1 VVAVSDAPAAGGL
14 FVSLRQRMPPFR
26 RIVATLLVFAC
37 GGCGPRSEPE
47 PITIGQLIPLSG
59 PQKQT
64 GERARNG
71 AGLAVEVALRKGRR
85 VLGRKV
91 AVRHVDTRGE
101 ADLVPAE
108 AVRLLTLNRV
118 VAVLGG
124 PEPSAG
130 EPLARAVQ
138 SYGVPVVLTADLAS
152 VPVNEAAF
160 CLNAA
165 PETRGEAL
173 ARYAAR
179 GLHCRHV
186 VVLTDDHAGPGA
198 ALAASFV
205 KRWRQERRD
214 DKQARV
220 DEWACQKD
228 DEWNEL
234 FSRTVAAQPDG
245 VLLAV
250 GSGEFA
256 RLQTRLVAAGYKAAL
271 LYGGEDRGTE
281 TLPEPPREGPA
292 AFLAT
297 AFSVRA
303 ELGDTGQAFIREYA
317 EKFQEP
323 PDLAAALAYDG
334 VLLLIDAL
342 ERAKTAQPGRPGEEL
357 AAVTDFHGVT
367 GPLSFANRRA
377 KRPVFVVKFEAGE
390 AKVVDTFGPG
400 AE

>member
-1 VVAVSDAPAAGGL
+1 
-14 FVSLRQRMPPFR
+14 MPPLR
-26 RIVATLLVFAC
+26 RLVVTFLVLAC
-37 GGCGPRSEPE
+37 GACGPRSEPE

-59 PQKQT
+59 PKKQT
-64 GERARNG
+64 GEHARNG
-71 AGLAVEVALRKGRR
+71 AGLAVALRGERR

-101 ADLVPAE
+101 TDLVPAE

-118 VAVLGG
+118 VALLGG
-124 PEPSAG
+124 PEQSAG

-138 SYGVPVVLTADLAS
+138 TYGVPVVLTADLAT

-173 ARYAAR
+173 ARYATR
-179 GLHCRHV
+179 GLHCRHM
-186 VVLTDDHAGPGA
+186 VVLTDGRVAPAA
-198 ALAASFV
+198 ALAAAFV
-205 KRWRQERRD
+205 KRWRQDRRD
-214 DKQARV
+214 DKEARV
-220 DEWACQKD
+220 EEWTCQKD
-228 DEWNEL
+228 DEWNDL
-234 FSRTVAAQPDG
+234 FSRAIAAKPDG

-250 GSGEFA
+250 GSSEFGLLRA
-256 RLQTRLVAAGYKAAL
+256 RLVAAGFKAPL
-271 LYGGEDRGTE
+271 LYGGDDRGTDTFPE
-281 TLPEPPREGPA
+281 TAREGPA
-292 AFLAT
+292 AYLAT
-297 AFSVRA
+297 AFTVRA
-303 ELGDTGQAFIREYA
+303 DLDDTGRAFVQEYE
-317 EKFQEP
+317 EKFREL

-342 ERAKTAQPGRPGEEL
+342 ERAKTAQPSRPSEEL
-357 AAVTDFHGVT
+357 AAVTGFHGVT

-390 AKVVDTFGPG
+390 AKVLDTFGPG

>member
-1 VVAVSDAPAAGGL
+1 
-14 FVSLRQRMPPFR
+14 
-26 RIVATLLVFAC
+26 LLVLAC

-47 PITIGQLIPLSG
+47 PVTIGQLISLSG
-59 PQKQT
+59 PQKQM
-64 GERARNG
+64 GEHARNG
-71 AGLAVEVALRKGRR
+71 AGLAVEVALRGGRR

-108 AVRLLTLNRV
+108 AVRLVTLNRV
-118 VAVLGG
+118 VAILGG
-124 PEPSAG
+124 PEQSAG

-138 SYGVPVVLTADLAS
+138 TYGVPVVLTADLAS

-173 ARYAAR
+173 ARYATR
-179 GLHCRHV
+179 GLRCRHV
-186 VVLTDDHAGPGA
+186 VVLSDVRAAPGT

-214 DKQARV
+214 DKEARI

-228 DEWNEL
+228 DEWNDL
-234 FSRTVAAQPDG
+234 FSRTVAAKPDG

-256 RLQTRLVAAGYKAAL
+256 RLRTRLVAAGSKAAL
-271 LYGGEDRGTE
+271 LYGGEDRGTDI
-281 TLPEPPREGPA
+281 LPEPPREGPA
-292 AFLAT
+292 AYLAT

-303 ELGDTGQAFIREYA
+303 ELGDTGQAFVQKYE
-317 EKFQEP
+317 EKFHQP

-342 ERAKTAQPGRPGEEL
+342 ERAKTAQPGHPGEEL
-357 AAVTDFHGVT
+357 SAVADFHSVT
-367 GPLSFANRRA
+367 GPLSFVNRRA
-377 KRPVFVVKFEAGE
+377 KRPVFVVKFETGE